1 MPARAVITRLRRE
14 MALAADPKKAVGMQA
29 YMKSTM
35 PYYGLN
41 LLAVRRVSRQVFGDM
56 EMGCLEWREKLLA
69 LRRGAPP
76 PAKRYAGQVF
86 LMNKRH
92 PDFVRPGVMAMLE
105 EIVVTRPRAGSVS
118 G

>member
-41 LLAVRRVSRQVFGDM
+41 LPAVRRVSRQVFGDM
-56 EMGCLEWREKLLA
+56 EMGCHEWRGKPPQPL
-69 LRRGAPP
+69 RGAPP
-76 PAKRYAGQVF
+76 PPERHAGPVF
-86 LMNKRH
+86 LSVQRH
-92 PDFVRPGVMAMLE
+92 RGRVPPG
-105 EIVVTRPRAGSVS
+105 RGPRAA
-118 G
+118 

>member
-41 LLAVRRVSRQVFGDM
+41 LPAVRRVSRQVFGDM
-56 EMGCLEWREKLLA
+56 EMGCHEWREKPPQA
-69 LRRGAPP
+69 LRGAPP
-76 PAKRYAGQVF
+76 PQERPAATFLPAMKRS
-86 LMNKRH
+86 R
-92 PDFVRPGVMAMLE
+92 DFALPGLLPM
-105 EIVVTRPRAGSVS
+105 T
-118 G
+118 

>member
-1 MPARAVITRLRRE
+1 MPARAVITRLGRE

-56 EMGCLEWREKLLA
+56 EMGCLEWRGKLPQL
-69 LRRGAPP
+69 LGGAPP
-76 PAKRYAGQVF
+76 PEESYAGTFF
-86 LMNKRH
+86 LTMKSH
-92 PDFVRPGVMAMLE
+92 PGRA
-105 EIVVTRPRAGSVS
+105 RAGGGALVQRK
-118 G
+118 GGNRAGG

>member
-1 MPARAVITRLRRE
+1 

-56 EMGCLEWREKLLA
+56 EMGCLEWREKLPRPL
-69 LRRGAPP
+69 RGARPP
-76 PAKRYAGQVF
+76 EKRYPATFF
-86 LMNKRH
+86 LTKKRLFEH
-92 PDFVRPGVMAMLE
+92 ATAALVPMLHRMVITRPG
-105 EIVVTRPRAGSVS
+105 S
-118 G
+118 GHLAA

>member
-41 LLAVRRVSRQVFGDM
+41 LPAVRRVSRQLFGDM
-56 EMGCLEWREKLLA
+56 EMGCHEWRGTHLGLLGGARPPQERYPA
-69 LRRGAPP
+69 LFLPP
-76 PAKRYAGQVF
+76 LKRS
-86 LMNKRH
+86 
-92 PDFVRPGVMAMLE
+92 PGRLPPGPLHLLRE
-105 EIVVTRPRAGSVS
+105 EGRPRPR
-118 G
+118 

>member
-1 MPARAVITRLRRE
+1 

-56 EMGCLEWREKLLA
+56 EMGCLEWREKLLP
-69 LRRGAPP
+69 LWGGAPHP
-76 PAKRYAGQVF
+76 EKSDPALV
-86 LMNKRH
+86 LLTMKRH
-92 PDFVRPGVMAMLE
+92 RDRVRPGLM
-105 EIVVTRPRAGSVS
+105 PRVQEKVGTAP
-118 G
+118 